1 MTLLLVLLALV
12 VAAIAGTILL
22 VASDG
27 HGPVRTDRMRIPDRD
42 PRPADG
48 WTGRAGAPA
57 ASVPAQ
63 EPPVAPP
70 EGRRPRVTPRDD
82 SPRHGIRRVA

>member
-22 VASDG
+22 VVTDG
-27 HGPVRTDRMRIPDRD
+27 YRPVRTDRMRIPDRD
-42 PRPADG
+42 PRPTDG
-48 WTGRAGAPA
+48 WSGRAGASA

-70 EGRRPRVTPRDD
+70 EGRRTRVTSRDA
-82 SPRHGIRRVA
+82 SPRHGIRRAA

>member
-22 VASDG
+22 VVTDG
-27 HGPVRTDRMRIPDRD
+27 YRPVRTDRMRIPDRD
-42 PRPADG
+42 PRPTDG
-48 WTGRAGAPA
+48 WSGRAGASA
-57 ASVPAQ
+57 ASVLAQ

-70 EGRRPRVTPRDD
+70 EGRRTRVTSRDA
-82 SPRHGIRRVA
+82 SPRHGIRRAA